1 MVRNNLGLNIDS
13 INKSIKWCSA
23 SISDVISRGYR
34 LEASVFDVE
43 AKQFFNIVNNG
54 KYKAVALYDGDKMV
68 ENAYYGKRLKRNYVD
83 KEHTNSIGFLG
94 SSEMLDV
101 YPKPS
106 KYMVDDDRIKELHI
120 KEGTILLS
128 RSGTIGNATYCGKT
142 LSKFLVS
149 EHAIRLECKYFPG
162 YIYTYLKTDVGK
174 KLINSNI
181 YGAVVQEIEPEHLK
195 MVPIPN
201 APAELK
207 EKINNLVIESYKLR
221 DESND
226 LIDQATEMLVKELH
240 LPSIEELSNGIT
252 TYKDINAF
260 SVKLSNLS
268 GRVDASYH
276 IPVVNAIVAYL
287 KKYAKE
293 VTTIDDQRIS
303 SDVVLPARF
312 KRVYVESDFGVRFL
326 GGKEMKQLDPSNGKY
341 LSKKAHKE
349 QLEGSLGI
357 KPNSILTPARGS
369 LGDVILV
376 CKHFYN
382 WAISD
387 NMMQIISN
395 ESVCGYLYI
404 FLNSEYG
411 KTLIQRFTY
420 GGVVDAIEPWHI
432 QQTQIPILKNQD
444 IQTQIN
450 NLALKANDLRYKAYC
465 LEQEAIRI
473 MNEEVIYAE

>member
-1 MVRNNLGLNIDS
+1 MVRNNLDLNIDS
-13 INKSIKWCSA
+13 INKSIKWS
-23 SISDVISRGYR
+23 SVTISDVISRGFR

-54 KYKAVALYDGDKMV
+54 KYKAVPLYDGDKMV
-68 ENAYYGKRLKRNYVD
+68 EKAYYGKRLKRNYVD
-83 KEHTNSIGFLG
+83 KEHVNSIGFLG
-94 SSEMLDV
+94 SSEMLDI

-106 KYMVDDDRIKELHI
+106 KYMIDDERIKELHVR
-120 KEGTILLS
+120 EGIILLS
-128 RSGTIGNATYCGKT
+128 RSGTIGNVTYCGKT

-174 KLINSNI
+174 KLISSNI
-181 YGAVVQEIEPEHLK
+181 YGAVIQEIEPEHLK

-207 EKINNLVIESYKLR
+207 EKINNLIIESYKLR
-221 DESND
+221 DESNA
-226 LIDQATEMLVKELH
+226 LIDQATEMLIRELN
-240 LPSIEELSNGIT
+240 LPSIDELSNEISA
-252 TYKDINAF
+252 YKDINTF
-260 SVKLSNLS
+260 SVKLSDLS

-276 IPVVNAIVAYL
+276 VPVVNAIVTYL

-293 VTTIDDQRIS
+293 VTTIDDKRIS
-303 SDVVLPARF
+303 SDVILPGRF
-312 KRVYVESDFGVRFL
+312 KRVYVDSEFGVRFL
-326 GGKEMKQLDPSNGKY
+326 GGKEMKQLNPSSGKY
-341 LSKKAHKE
+341 LSKNAHKK
-349 QLEGSLGI
+349 QLESSLGI

-369 LGDVILV
+369 LGDVVLA

-387 NMMQIISN
+387 NIMQIISN
-395 ESVCGYLYI
+395 ESICGYLYI

-411 KTLIQRFTY
+411 KVLIQRFTY
-420 GGVVDAIEPWHI
+420 GGVVDAIEPWQI
-432 QQTQIPILKNQD
+432 QRTQIPILKNQA

-465 LEQEAIRI
+465 LEQDAIRI
-473 MNEEVIYAE
+473 MNEEVIYAK